1 MAAEKALKAYIQENT
16 HDVFGEEIRWVG
28 KNLPGEG
35 SRLSPDFIG
44 YDVNG
49 NLVIVE
55 VKIVYP
61 RTSSPRNQ
69 YARARESV
77 GQILHYAAACAEE
90 GLNAEHLCDFGE
102 EAVRDAVKNVRFFI
116 VTETLHYALEKM
128 CHFLSAY
135 GLNICYI
142 AVDCV

>member
-1 MAAEKALKAYIQENT
+1 MQKEATLKTYIQENT
-16 HDVFGEEIRWVG
+16 HDVFSEEIRWVS
-28 KNLPGEG
+28 KNLPGEN
-35 SRLSPDFIG
+35 SRLTPDLTG

-61 RTSSPRNQ
+61 QTSSPRNQ

-90 GLNAEHLCDFGE
+90 RLNAESLWEYGE
-102 EAVRDAVKNVRFFI
+102 EAIRDAVKNVRFFI

-128 CHFLSAY
+128 CHFLGAY
-135 GLNICYI
+135 GINVEYR